1 MKSLRIGC
9 QLYLYTIIIEQQDVN
24 TYTEWISMFSI
35 ILANVIAYVLI
46 AIWLSTDGKN
56 PSLEMK
62 LISAKEEKRISAE
75 FLLSY
80 VLPLMAFDFTV
91 WSSMIIF
98 LFYFVCLGFISIKH
112 NSVSINIG
120 LELVGYSLFE
130 CVLCKEDNE
139 GNYSDLQMLTK
150 KNLVNHVGGIIKIK
164 SVNTEKSER
173 VMIYKIGCSF
183 YVLKELILKFKE
195 RKRG

>member
-1 MKSLRIGC
+1 
-9 QLYLYTIIIEQQDVN
+9 
-24 TYTEWISMFSI
+24 
-35 ILANVIAYVLI
+35 
-46 AIWLSTDGKN
+46 
-56 PSLEMK
+56 
-62 LISAKEEKRISAE
+62 
-75 FLLSY
+75 
-80 VLPLMAFDFTV
+80 MAFDFTV

-120 LELVGYSLFE
+120 LELVRYSLFE

-164 SVNTEKSER
+164 SVNN
-173 VMIYKIGCSF
+173 
-183 YVLKELILKFKE
+183 ELGIHVS
-195 RKRG
+195 

>member
-1 MKSLRIGC
+1 MSK
-9 QLYLYTIIIEQQDVN
+9 IIITMMYVTSFFPLWISIVFIDLVSIIEKHDVN

-46 AIWLSTDGKN
+46 AIWLSIDGKN
-56 PSLEMK
+56 PSSEMR

-139 GNYSDLQMLTK
+139 GNYFDLQMLTK
-150 KNLVNHVGGIIKIK
+150 KNLVNHVGEIIKIK
-164 SVNTEKSER
+164 SVNN
-173 VMIYKIGCSF
+173 
-183 YVLKELILKFKE
+183 ELGIHVS
-195 RKRG
+195 

>member
-1 MKSLRIGC
+1 MMYVTSFFPLWIS
-9 QLYLYTIIIEQQDVN
+9 IVFIDVVSIIEKHDVN

-46 AIWLSTDGKN
+46 AIWLSIDGKN
-56 PSLEMK
+56 PSSEMR

-98 LFYFVCLGFISIKH
+98 LFLFCLSGIYF
-112 NSVSINIG
+112 
-120 LELVGYSLFE
+120 Y
-130 CVLCKEDNE
+130 
-139 GNYSDLQMLTK
+139 QT
-150 KNLVNHVGGIIKIK
+150 
-164 SVNTEKSER
+164 
-173 VMIYKIGCSF
+173 
-183 YVLKELILKFKE
+183 
-195 RKRG
+195 